1 MLEAQPSNHFIK
13 AAGDKNLSREL
24 ERMYRV
30 FKVLQNLQKF
40 GGLSWLDLH
49 IPNRVRDCKLFLKIE
64 ERGCLHIHHN
74 VLCNFQ

>member
-1 MLEAQPSNHFIK
+1 MLYQLPFRFWFHQKANNQCCRRLFHKSLMLEAQPSNHFIK

-40 GGLSWLDLH
+40 GGLS
-49 IPNRVRDCKLFLKIE
+49 
-64 ERGCLHIHHN
+64 
-74 VLCNFQ
+74 